1 MSESEKLCEE
11 SIDCCP
17 HCSSK
22 HKDRDVKE
30 YKDLMNRLKRIEGQI
45 RGIENMI
52 EEDRYCI
59 DIINQT
65 AAVNSALN
73 GFSKELLARHIS
85 SCVKADVEAG
95 SDEKLDELIKTL
107 QKLMG

>member
-1 MSESEKLCEE
+1 MADKCCCCGSESDSKKTVREDNEKAKL
-11 SIDCCP
+11 
-17 HCSSK
+17 
-22 HKDRDVKE
+22 
-30 YKDLMNRLKRIEGQI
+30 LNRLKRIEGQI
-45 RGIENMI
+45 RGIENMV